1 MKENILSK
9 FKEQKSNIVILLKYF
24 GYAVLFFLFSN
35 TKIAGNIMP
44 CFYGFYLT
52 LLFLGENPFYL
63 SLSFLVGYLCVS
75 SSVSSI
81 IFSLICCCVGSIAS
95 LYFKRKG
102 KIMHTWL
109 SCVVGVL
116 LGIPHV
122 YFSFG
127 SLSSFYYS
135 VVNIILNSIFILCCS
150 NFFKILKFRKFNL
163 NLNID
168 EIVCGCLI
176 LAFLFCGIQ
185 NLNIF
190 IFDITKLIGIVLI
203 LLATNISKSVF
214 SVAIGVVMGLGA
226 SLTAGDLSYISLF
239 GLISV
244 FAYIFK
250 GYAKIYS
257 VLMTLIVDLSFSLFF
272 LSSTF
277 NILSFTSTIISCV
290 IYFVTPQKL
299 LDNLKAQLFLNSE
312 NDSLKNIL
320 NQNKMQVSKRLLY
333 ASEIFYE
340 MDKNFRCLVKGN
352 LDVKNA
358 KLMICNELLR
368 SSCESCPQKAK
379 CMKGFNSELK
389 KIFEQLVNIGFEK
402 GKVTLVDLPAYL
414 TNRCGKLNQLVNTLN
429 VLLSE
434 YKKYNKMMGNL
445 DASKVL
451 IAEQLGGISQILA
464 NLSNETKQTV
474 VMDYKTEKL
483 IKETLIYNDIVP
495 SEVVCFEKD
504 EKTNVVSLIIRTIDY
519 DNSKIV
525 KILNKICKCKMQ
537 LDETLPGNDSNLTY
551 LSYKTAPTYDIAV
564 GIAQSSKGG
573 EDICGDTHSASKL
586 IGDKFMFALC
596 DGMGH
601 GKSANKASELS
612 ISLIENFYK
621 AGFDNQT
628 ILTSVNKLLNLG
640 REDIFS
646 ALDVSVVD
654 LKNGEV
660 DFIKQGATIGF
671 IKKGEELNKIES
683 NSLPLGILEEV
694 KPKVTKTVLSTDD
707 FVIMLSDGI
716 VDAFGEEENLTRFLK
731 NLPSSNPQEL
741 ADKILN
747 RAKRQQQNYPKDDMT
762 VLVGKIFYNFA

>member
-1 MKENILSK
+1 MKENVLSLL
-9 FKEQKSNIVILLKYF
+9 KEKKSNIFTLSKYAF
-24 GYAVLFFLFSN
+24 YSLLFFIFSN
-35 TKIAGNIMP
+35 VRISGNIMP
-44 CFYGFYLT
+44 CFYGSYLT
-52 LLFLGENPFYL
+52 LLFLGENPLYL
-63 SLSFLVGYLCVS
+63 SLSFLVGFLAVNTS
-75 SSVSSI
+75 TNAI
-81 IFSLICCCVGSIAS
+81 IFSLICCSVGSAINI
-95 LYFKRKG
+95 YFKKKD
-102 KIMHTWL
+102 KIIYTWL
-109 SCVVGVL
+109 ACLIGVM
-116 LGIPHV
+116 LGIPHI
-122 YFSFG
+122 YFSVS
-127 SLSSFYYS
+127 SLTTFYYS
-135 VVNIILNSIFILCCS
+135 LVNVILNSVFILCCS
-150 NFFKILKFRKFNL
+150 NFLKILKIRKFNL
-163 NLNID
+163 NLNVD
-168 EIVCGCLI
+168 EIVSGCLVLSLI
-176 LAFLFCGIQ
+176 FCGIQ

-190 IFDITKLIGIVLI
+190 AFDITKLIAITLI
-203 LLATNISKSVF
+203 LISANISKSAF
-214 SVAIGVVMGLGA
+214 SVVLSVVMGLGA
-226 SLTAGDLSYISLF
+226 SLAGGDLSYIALF

-244 FAYIFK
+244 FSYIFK
-250 GYAKIYS
+250 GYSKIYC
-257 VLMTLIVDLSFSLFF
+257 VLMTLIVDLAFSLFF
-272 LSSTF
+272 KNDF
-277 NILSFTSTIISCV
+277 HILFFFPTIICCL
-290 IYFVTPQKL
+290 IYFVIPQKL
-299 LDNLKAQLFLNSE
+299 INKISNNIFLNND

-340 MDKNFRCLVKGN
+340 MDKNFRSLVKGE
-352 LDVKNA
+352 LDVTNA

-368 SSCESCPQKAK
+368 SNCESCPQKNR

-389 KIFEQLVNIGFEK
+389 KIFEQLVNTGFEK
-402 GKVTLVDLPAYL
+402 GKVTLVDLPAFL
-414 TNRCGKLNQLVNTLN
+414 TNRCGKLNSLVNNLN

-451 IAEQLGGISQILA
+451 IAEQLGGISHILA

-495 SEVVCFEKD
+495 SEVVCFERD
-504 EKTNVVSLIIRTIDY
+504 EKTNVVSLIIRTVDY
-519 DNSKIV
+519 DNDKIV
-525 KILNKICKCKMQ
+525 KILNKLCKCKMQ
-537 LDETLPGNDSNLTY
+537 LDEILPGSDSNLTY
-551 LSYKTAPTYDIAV
+551 LSYKTAPTYDIVV
-564 GIAQSSKGG
+564 GIAQSCKGG
-573 EDICGDTHSASKL
+573 EDVCGDTHSASKI

-601 GKSANKASELS
+601 GQKANKASELS

-671 IKKGEELNKIES
+671 IKKGEQLNKIES
-683 NSLPLGILEEV
+683 SSLPLGILEEI
-694 KPKVTKTVLSTDD
+694 KPKVTKTMLSTDD

-716 VDAFGEEENLTRFLK
+716 VDAFGEEENLTGFLK

-741 ADKILN
+741 ADKILS

>member
-1 MKENILSK
+1 MKENVLSVL
-9 FKEQKSNIVILLKYF
+9 KEKKSNIFIISKYVL
-24 GYAVLFFLFSN
+24 YSLLFFIFSN
-35 TKIAGNIMP
+35 TRISGNIMP
-44 CFYGFYLT
+44 CFYGFFLT
-52 LLFLGENPFYL
+52 LLFLGENPLYL
-63 SLSFLVGYLCVS
+63 SLSFLVGFL
-75 SSVSSI
+75 SVNSNTNSI
-81 IFSLICCCVGSIAS
+81 IFSLICCSVGSAIS
-95 LYFKRKG
+95 IYFKKKD
-102 KIMHTWL
+102 KIICTWL
-109 SCVVGVL
+109 ACLMGVL
-116 LGIPHV
+116 LGIPHI
-122 YFSFG
+122 YFSMH
-127 SLSSFYYS
+127 SLTSFYYS
-135 VVNIILNSIFILCCS
+135 VVNAVLNSIFILCCT
-150 NFFKILKFRKFNL
+150 NFLKILKIRKFNL
-163 NLNID
+163 NLNVD
-168 EIVCGCLI
+168 EIVSGCLVLSLI
-176 LAFLFCGIQ
+176 FCGIQ
-185 NLNIF
+185 NLNVF
-190 IFDITKLIGIVLI
+190 VFDITKLIGVTLI
-203 LLATNISKSVF
+203 LTSANISKPAF
-214 SVAIGVVMGLGA
+214 SVVLSIVMGLGV
-226 SLTAGDLSYISLF
+226 SLVRGDLSYIALF
-239 GLISV
+239 GLLSV
-244 FAYIFK
+244 FSYIFK
-250 GYAKIYS
+250 GYSKIYS
-257 VLMTLIVDLSFSLFF
+257 ILMTLIVDLAFSLFF
-272 LSSTF
+272 NSNF
-277 NILSFTSTIISCV
+277 NILFFLPTVISCL
-290 IYFVTPQKL
+290 IYFAIPQKL
-299 LDNLKAQLFLNSE
+299 INKISNNAFLNND

-340 MDKNFRCLVKGN
+340 MDKNFRSLVKGE

-368 SSCESCPQKAK
+368 SNCENCPQKNR

-389 KIFEQLVNIGFEK
+389 KIFEQLVNTGFEK
-402 GKVTLVDLPAYL
+402 GKVTLVDLPAFL
-414 TNRCGKLNQLVNTLN
+414 TNRCGKLNSLVNNLN

-451 IAEQLGGISQILA
+451 IAEQLGGISHILA

-495 SEVVCFEKD
+495 SEVVCFERD
-504 EKTNVVSLIIRTIDY
+504 EKTNVVSLIIRTVDY
-519 DNSKIV
+519 DNQKIV
-525 KILNKICKCKMQ
+525 KILNKLCKCKMQ
-537 LDETLPGNDSNLTY
+537 LDEILPGSDSNLTY

-564 GIAQSSKGG
+564 GIAQSCKGG
-573 EDICGDTHSASKL
+573 EDVCGDTHSASKI

-601 GKSANKASELS
+601 GQKANKASELS

-671 IKKGEELNKIES
+671 IKQGEKLNKIES
-683 NSLPLGILEEV
+683 NSLPLGILEEI
-694 KPKVTKTVLSTDD
+694 KPKVTKTMLSTDD

-716 VDAFGEEENLTRFLK
+716 VDAFGEEENLTGFLK